1 MLVGVAV
8 LVGVLVGVAVLV
20 GVSVCVLVEVI
31 VFVGVVVLVGVN
43 VGVGVG
49 VKQTPAGLNAAQSP
63 QSEYVPFIKSVNIFQ
78 LTDVYSSRL
87 TTALVHP
94 VKFIDGICK

>member
-1 MLVGVAV
+1 M
-8 LVGVLVGVAVLV
+8 
-20 GVSVCVLVEVI
+20 
-31 VFVGVVVLVGVN
+31 VVLVGVN

-49 VKQTPAGLNAAQSP
+49 VKQTPAGLNEAQSP
-63 QSEYVPFIKSVNIFQ
+63 QSEYVPVIKSVNIFQ
-78 LTDVYSSRL
+78 LTGVYSSRL